1 MQALS
6 SAPYLPIGV
15 VARRAGL
22 AVSAVRYYEEVGLL
36 DPAGR
41 SDGGHRVYPERAV
54 DVLTLVRHCRDFGFS
69 IDDTRALLSL
79 ADDSKGDCQDAR
91 DIAKGHLNAVRAKL
105 SELRQLE
112 RSLSRF
118 VRDCEQECAG
128 GPAAQCCI
136 FKDLR
141 KVKAEA
147 AGSCCAGV

>member
-6 SAPYLPIGV
+6 SAPHLPIGV

-36 DPAGR
+36 DPVGR
-41 SDGGHRVYPERAV
+41 SDGGHRVYPESAI

-91 DIAKGHLNAVRAKL
+91 DIAKAHLNVVRAKL
-105 SELRQLE
+105 SELSQLE
-112 RSLSRF
+112 RALSRF

-128 GPAAQCCI
+128 GPAAQCRI

-141 KVKAEA
+141 EVKAEA